1 MGRLD
6 GTGCVDSRGWFE
18 TLFMKKY
25 WWLIALVVALASGVG
40 GVVGLNMWRA
50 HVRKAAD
57 DRGFKRAEQALAE
70 RRPAEALALFQAVDR
85 SESPHPWPKIE
96 IAALAGLGQMSR
108 LVTIFEKDRPRI
120 LENED
125 ASLLM
130 ARVFLHSRQK
140 EKLDLVMTGHKSE
153 SPAWGMLQADALLL
167 DGKSK
172 EARKL
177 LESKK
182 YDGTND
188 VQRMVRLALL
198 SDLRSPTNAWNI
210 LADAAALDPRNPDV
224 RSFRGQLLESIGK
237 TGLARVEYVA
247 ALVASQDPL
256 RRDQLAE
263 FYRRQGS
270 FDLAMS
276 TWNDGLKTN
285 SFDFMWLKSG
295 FWAHIAS
302 GSREASSL
310 GVVPGGT
317 LSGLAREVLAL
328 KPGQFWS
335 DGLATEL
342 AAHQQA
348 VNGRQEVF
356 WLQLADMLSNG
367 RERDAREKLQFAKSS
382 AYGWAPDLARNLSQ
396 ILAWRQT
403 TNRNLNP
410 SGMPFAESSTNQHS
424 FVVRLEELSRQE
436 RSGGGTKALPEDLES
451 VVTGTHA
458 FAAAFLAE
466 GWREAA
472 ITVADPAKLSPNAPE
487 WLSYGLAQALR
498 YNRGLDAALA
508 FVATRPSTPLLQML
522 ASEIQMGLGQT
533 NEAYAGLEKLR
544 TVDSEIGVRAAWL
557 LATAAMERRDFA
569 GVRTF
574 VDGQAGLKSTVLG
587 KELLARA
594 ALSEGKPSEAEA
606 LYRGIEQDSVEAR
619 AYLARKAYSEKNW
632 KVARKYTQEL
642 LAIMPDQLEL
652 RSNMDAIAAAE
663 SAP

>member
-1 MGRLD
+1 
-6 GTGCVDSRGWFE
+6 
-18 TLFMKKY
+18 MKKY

-50 HVRKAAD
+50 HVRKTAD

-85 SESPHPWPKIE
+85 SDSPHPWPKIE

-108 LVTIFEKDRPRI
+108 LVTIFEKDRQRI
-120 LENED
+120 LDNED

-140 EKLDLVMTGHKSE
+140 EKLDLVLSGHKSE

-177 LESKK
+177 LESRK
-182 YDGTND
+182 YQGTND

-224 RSFRGQLLESIGK
+224 RSFRGQLLEAIGK

-270 FDLAMS
+270 HDLALS

-285 SFDFMWLKSG
+285 SFDFMWLKAG
-295 FWAHIAS
+295 FWTHMAAGRNES
-302 GSREASSL
+302 TPL
-310 GVVPGGT
+310 GPVPGGT

-342 AAHQQA
+342 SSHQQA
-348 VNGRQEVF
+348 INGRQEVF
-356 WLQLADMLSNG
+356 WLQLTDLLRTG
-367 RERDAREKLQFAKSS
+367 RERDAREKLQFGKAS
-382 AYGWAPDLARNLSQ
+382 AYSWAPDLARNFSQ

-410 SGMPFAESSTNQHS
+410 SGMPYAEFSSNQHS
-424 FVVRLEELSRQE
+424 FFTRMEELSLQE
-436 RSGGGTKALPEDLES
+436 RGGQKFKKLPEDLET
-451 VVTGTHA
+451 VVTGPHA

-472 ITVADPAKLSPNAPE
+472 ITVADPEKLSPNAPE
-487 WLSYGLAQALR
+487 WLAYGLAQALR
-498 YNRGLDAALA
+498 YNRGLDTALS
-508 FVATRPSTPLLQML
+508 FINSRSPTPLLQML
-522 ASEIQMGLGQT
+522 ASELQLGLGKT

-544 TVDSEIGVRAAWL
+544 KVESDVGVRAAWL
-557 LATAAMERRDFA
+557 LATAAMERQDFA
-569 GVRTF
+569 GVRRS
-574 VDGQAGLKSTVLG
+574 VDEQPGLKSTVLG

-594 ALSEGKPSEAEA
+594 ALSEGKTADAEA
-606 LYRGIEQDSVEAR
+606 LYRGIERDSVEAR

-663 SAP
+663 SSP